1 MPVHRSLR
9 SVAPLW
15 DPVFPTTA
23 LDMTHSASRATDRR
37 VAPRLR
43 TSFAAELLS
52 GTVLVPVV
60 VQDLSTTGSGVEI
73 RSGDPDLPDKLGQG
87 GILHFPASAS
97 GSPVTMLPVVVRNVR
112 SEGLRV
118 VYGLEFRPLYPHQM
132 RKLAA
137 VMETRAQ
144 EEAEGSL

>member
-1 MPVHRSLR
+1 
-9 SVAPLW
+9 
-15 DPVFPTTA
+15 
-23 LDMTHSASRATDRR
+23 MTHSASRATDRR

-60 VQDLSTTGSGVEI
+60 VQDLSATGSGVEI

-87 GILHFPASAS
+87 AILHFPAAEP
-97 GSPVTMLPVVVRNVR
+97 GSPATILPVVLRNVR
-112 SEGLRV
+112 SEGLRL

-132 RKLAA
+132 RRLLG
-137 VMETRAQ
+137 VMEAMAQ
-144 EEAEGSL
+144 EEAEGSP